1 MYLRPASI
9 SHPHLRILFCS
20 KRMASNGHTG
30 GRSHPSNRSGA
41 DANSK
46 PPAFREKLISFSVD
60 LVEAARRQL
69 VFIKKVDQYRPS
81 LYSGPMVAE
90 AIRRYEM
97 FWLPLLAEADQSHA
111 ELCGPIDVEWVWHV
125 HLLAP
130 LHYKEDTYT
139 ILGRF
144 PNHQLL
150 AKKDQTRAYERARS
164 LWSTKYPHEPFDT
177 PSLESL
183 SARPADDPRRSFHSK
198 LSYDLA
204 EAISRQRWFCY
215 QVSLPHYREPQFLKA
230 ALVRYKKYLF
240 LKRHNPSEFLVPC
253 YDMDLIWHSHQL
265 HPLAYEK
272 DTKHILGRT
281 LNHDDSV
288 NDRSEGSKLCRSDRV
303 TRDLWRRFFR
313 EEFAKSGAM
322 FRGEPPADKLS
333 LLADDSLTSL
343 CTKVCR
349 IRITSVN
356 FEPGETLLSRWA
368 LHVSCPRTA
377 SAVLSNTAP
386 GSHAGNAVVKLR
398 RPQTSWEEKNGKA
411 VAEFSFNSGMHRVLA
426 FELIDKRGCI
436 CASNE
441 VLSSLRYPLTSR
453 VEARF
458 EDSPVNIR
466 IQGEGRLS
474 EATGVRLLFQQGTF
488 ASLSSLISRCTC

>member
-1 MYLRPASI
+1 
-9 SHPHLRILFCS
+9 
-20 KRMASNGHTG
+20 MASNGHTG
-30 GRSHPSNRSGA
+30 GGGGSKSGG
-41 DANSK
+41 DGKNK
-46 PPAFREKLISFSVD
+46 PHKIVFREKLISFSLD
-60 LVEAARRQL
+60 LIEAARRQL
-69 VFIKKVDQYRPS
+69 VFLKKVDQYRPS
-81 LYSGPMVAE
+81 LYNGPMVIE

-97 FWLPLLAEADQSHA
+97 LWLPLLAEADQSHA

-130 LHYKEDTYT
+130 LHYKDDTHT

-150 AKKDQTRAYERARS
+150 TKKDLTRAHERARS
-164 LWSTKYPHEPFDT
+164 LWTSKYGPHEPFET
-177 PSLESL
+177 PSLEAL
-183 SARPADDPRRSFHSK
+183 SARPPDDPRHNFHSK

-265 HPLAYEK
+265 HPHAYEK
-272 DTKHILGRT
+272 DTRAVLGRT

-288 NDRSEGSKLCRSDRV
+288 NDRNEGSKLCRSDAV
-303 TRDLWRRFFR
+303 TRDLWRTFFQ

-356 FEPGETLLSRWA
+356 FEPVQSLTRYA
-368 LHVSCPRTA
+368 LHVSCPRVA
-377 SAVLSNTAP
+377 SSVLSQSP
-386 GSHAGNAVVKLR
+386 GSQAGNAVVKLR
-398 RPQTSWEEKNGKA
+398 RPHTSWEEKNGKA
-411 VAEFSFNSGMHRVLA
+411 VAEFSFNSGMHRVLS

-436 CASNE
+436 CSSNE
-441 VLSSLRYPLTSR
+441 VLSTLRYPLTSR

-458 EDSPVNIR
+458 EDCTTNLK
-466 IQGEGRLS
+466 IQGEGRLN
-474 EATGVRLLFQQGTF
+474 GVSSRAELGRSGFKTDRLWV
-488 ASLSSLISRCTC
+488 